1 MLRRNVFAAALAVA
15 SVALLAQS
23 ATAQNT
29 QRRER
34 LRKAVETGVA
44 VGAGVAENV
53 AEGDAF
59 NNGFKGEVIVLQQ
72 IRSEDADPAEG
83 RPAKEVN
90 VGGLVI
96 VQVDD
101 TGSRPTKFG
110 KAKIEPEGAFQRLG
124 RVRGIRTNEEGED
137 MMGGGYVWLLLKP
150 TKAGEA
156 TVSVTYTPNGGDG
169 KPVTQTHKVDVVE
182 QLDK

>member
-1 MLRRNVFAAALAVA
+1 MLRMNIISVVTVA

-34 LRKAVETGVA
+34 LRKAVETGA
-44 VGAGVAENV
+44 AIGAKVAENAPDGHAV
-53 AEGDAF
+53 
-59 NNGFKGEVIVLQQ
+59 NNGFKGDVVVFEQ
-72 IRSEDADPAEG
+72 IRSADAEPAEG

-101 TGSRPTKFG
+101 TGSRPTKFS
-110 KAKIEPEGAFQRLG
+110 KATIEPEGAFQRLG
-124 RVRGIRTNEEGED
+124 RVRGIRTNDEGED
-137 MMGGGYVWLLLKP
+137 MMGGGYTWLLLKP
-150 TKAGEA
+150 IQAGEA

-169 KPVTQTHKVDVVE
+169 KAVTQSHKVTVVE
-182 QLDK
+182 REN